1 MEGSPSLQSRQSWQ
15 KGELQSLKIK
25 QNYQRNK
32 INLHKLSKFKKKK
45 RKWRHH
51 PSVAERAGS
60 VLFWPEPEPPAQV
73 PAFSVCEFKILVSC
87 WILERTKIIK
97 EKTLQDGIGT
107 SPGATKNSWKK
118 M

>member
-25 QNYQRNK
+25 QNYQRNFF
-32 INLHKLSKFKKKK
+32 KLTEIIEIIPFI
-45 RKWRHH
+45 
-51 PSVAERAGS
+51 SVAERAGS

-107 SPGATKNSWKK
+107 SPGATKNS
-118 M
+118 